1 MNECLLLPSLASLVC
16 WLLQDASLSSSEG
29 ADLVIANFP
38 WGINAINYYGEID
51 DILRALRL
59 ELRPGCIAG
68 FIVKDASFYERA
80 LRSNRFQVLH
90 SIRLDNNAAKS
101 QKQSPEEGTDDPS
114 SFAVVAIVI
123 N

>member
-1 MNECLLLPSLASLVC
+1 M
-16 WLLQDASLSSSEG
+16 LLQDASLSNSEG

-38 WGINAINYYGEID
+38 WGINAVNYYGEIE

-68 FIVKDASFYERA
+68 FIVKDVSFHERA

-90 SIRLDNNAAKS
+90 SIRLDNSAKS
-101 QKQSPEEGTDDPS
+101 LQQCSQDDADDPS
-114 SFAVVAIVI
+114 SFAVVAIVSD
-123 N
+123 